1 MALSAVALLLLAP
14 MMNANPAPDKDGHVL
29 TALWKQ
35 YEEARQA
42 VQMALQL
49 AQTLSGQ
56 TSRSASADKP
66 VPPLVFIGGS
76 AFVVAEALP
85 LFH

>member
-1 MALSAVALLLLAP
+1 
-14 MMNANPAPDKDGHVL
+14 
-29 TALWKQ
+29 
-35 YEEARQA
+35 
-42 VQMALQL
+42 MALQL